1 MGEKPGSREM
11 ASPCMMKRSRP
22 GGALGHG
29 CREGHNV
36 LGRRHRHA
44 ACDARAKWFGSRG
57 GEQTEGGEALLTIG
71 QMHGEERAE
80 QRDGPPAEVA
90 AACPWYAL
98 YTHSHCE
105 QLVYEQLAAKGLHLF
120 LPTIQLWSQRAGVRH
135 RIAVPM
141 FPGYLFLHSLM
152 DSANY
157 LEVRKVRGL
166 VRILGQGWD
175 RLAIV
180 PEEEIQTICA
190 VLRSRLPI
198 RPHPYLREGQ
208 RVRIMRGPLSGVEG
222 IFVDGRPNK
231 GRLVLSVELLQQSV
245 AVEVD
250 CSDVE
255 KA

>member
-1 MGEKPGSREM
+1 MPATRRISGLAARIGEQTKG
-11 ASPCMMKRSRP
+11 
-22 GGALGHG
+22 GGALP
-29 CREGHNV
+29 
-36 LGRRHRHA
+36 A
-44 ACDARAKWFGSRG
+44 IDK
-57 GEQTEGGEALLTIG
+57 
-71 QMHGEERAE
+71 MHIEEKAE
-80 QRDGPPAEVA
+80 QHDGPPAA
-90 AACPWYAL
+90 AVTVCPWYAL
-98 YTHSHCE
+98 YTRSHCE
-105 QLVYEQLAAKGLHLF
+105 QLVYEQLAAKAFHVF
-120 LPTIQLWSQRAGVRH
+120 LPKIQIWSQRAGGRH